1 MQLLLFFW
9 FPNGSLCIVSF
20 ISHFSLRLFFNHVSL
35 IQRQPI
41 ILINICHLFLF
52 LKLSR
57 LINHWCLL
65 IYPLLSSQSLN
76 FSMLI
81 LRALWYS
88 LDSVSS
94 KIFPSFLTNSFF
106 DVFMELAFSTSC
118 TLNVT
123 VYLTVMYILGKL
135 DLAKRIFQ
143 CVKKLLDEITTKIEN
158 YAKIK

>member
-1 MQLLLFFW
+1 MFFW
-9 FPNGSLCIVSF
+9 FPNGSLYIVPF
-20 ISHFSLRLFFNHVSL
+20 ISHFSLRLFFNRVSL

-123 VYLTVMYILGKL
+123 VYLTVMYVLGKL
-135 DLAKRIFQ
+135 DLTKRIFQ